1 MNTELIKANTEQI
14 RLKLCAAAKESG
26 RHPEE
31 ITLLAATKT
40 RTPEEIRAAIGAGID
55 ACGENRAQE
64 LLEKLPSGAYE
75 GKPLHFI
82 GSFQSNKAHLLYGKV
97 DMIESLNS
105 SKAARILS
113 RLGLENGKK
122 TDVLAEINIGLE
134 EGKAGILPCN
144 AESFCNELALLEGI
158 RLRGLMAIP
167 PAGEDG
173 TPYFAAMRELF
184 EKLSKN
190 LPSGFDTLSM
200 GMSRDFEKA
209 VAQGATIVRVGT
221 ALFGERDYGVKK

>member
-1 MNTELIKANTEQI
+1 MI
-14 RLKLCAAAKESG
+14 RQRLAAAAKRSG
-26 RHPEE
+26 RAPEE

-40 RTPEEIRAAIGAGID
+40 RTPEEIRAVIEAGID

-64 LLEKLPSGAYE
+64 LILKLPSGAYA

-105 SKAARILS
+105 AKAARILS
-113 RLGLENGKK
+113 RLGTENGKP
-122 TDVLAEINIGLE
+122 TDVLCEINIGLE
-134 EGKAGILPCN
+134 EGKAGVLPEN
-144 AESFCNELALLEGI
+144 AEKFCEEIALLPALS
-158 RLRGLMAIP
+158 LRGLMAIP

-190 LPSGFDTLSM
+190 RPKDFDTLSM
-200 GMSRDFEKA
+200 GMSRDFETA
-209 VAQGATIVRVGT
+209 VANGATLVRVGT

>member
-1 MNTELIKANTEQI
+1 MDLETVRLNTARV
-14 RLKLCAAAKESG
+14 RLCVDRAAKSAG
-26 RHPEE
+26 RAPSE

-40 RTPEEIRAAIGAGID
+40 RSPEEIRAAILGGID

-75 GKPLHFI
+75 GRPLHFI
-82 GSFQSNKAHLLYGKV
+82 GSFQSNKAHLLFGKT

-105 SKAARILS
+105 AKAARILS
-113 RLGLENGKK
+113 RLGTEHGGG

-134 EGKAGILPCN
+134 PGKAGILPEN
-144 AESFCNELALLEGI
+144 AAAFCAELSELPGL

-173 TPYFAAMRELF
+173 TPWFTAMRELF
-184 EKLSKN
+184 ERLSRD
-190 LPSGFDTLSM
+190 LPPCFDTLSM
-200 GMSRDFEKA
+200 GMSGDFEKA
-209 VAQGATIVRVGT
+209 IACGSTLVRVGT
-221 ALFGERDYGVKK
+221 AIFGERDYGQAK

>member
-1 MNTELIKANTEQI
+1 MNIEVIKANTAEI
-14 RLKLCAAAKESG
+14 RSRLVCAAKQGG
-26 RHPEE
+26 RSPDE

-40 RTPEEIRAAIGAGID
+40 RSPEEIRAVIESGID

-64 LLEKLPSGAYE
+64 LLEKLPSGAYA

-82 GSFQSNKAHLLYGKV
+82 GSFQSNKAHLLFGKV

-105 SKAARILS
+105 AKAAKILS
-113 RLGLENGKK
+113 RLGCEEGKS
-122 TDVLAEINIGLE
+122 TDVLVEVNIGME
-134 EGKAGILPCN
+134 EGKAGILP
-144 AESFCNELALLEGI
+144 ADAAAFCQEVAALPGM

-167 PAGEDG
+167 PAGTDG
-173 TPYFAAMRELF
+173 TPYFAAMKELF
-184 EKLSKN
+184 EN
-190 LPSGFDTLSM
+190 LKKDLPGCFNTLSM

-209 VAQGATIVRVGT
+209 IAEGATVVRVGT